1 MDFRKLD
8 SHVILLAIV
17 VVAGLL
23 VSMVTRFVVLAK
35 GADTGTANLVFLI
48 VLGICAIFYLTA
60 IVASSSVADFI
71 IRVVMPCIARK
82 KHRKAEEEPVEPV
95 TKQSAPDIERI
106 KQEADKRLA
115 EQQQEK
121 IALFQR
127 YGQLTVGPY
136 ITPDELARLGCYIET
151 YALHQ
156 PCPAELAPIRPEK
169 LKNADLFHFGWNMAH
184 YFGLPKQEVVPWLKT
199 VFAPLAGLEDS
210 YIKGKLYSP
219 QTRQFTIPN
228 IDDIPGYLAGHKG

>member
-1 MDFRKLD
+1 MDFRKFD

-17 VVAGLL
+17 AGLL
-23 VSMVTRFVVLAK
+23 VSMVARFVILAK

-48 VLGICAIFYLTA
+48 VLGICAIFYLT
-60 IVASSSVADFI
+60 IITASSSVADFI
-71 IRVVMPCIARK
+71 VRVFMPRIARK
-82 KHRKAEEEPVEPV
+82 KRREAEAEPAEPVAE
-95 TKQSAPDIERI
+95 QSAPDIERI

-115 EQQQEK
+115 EQQREK

-136 ITPDELARLGCYIET
+136 ITPDELARLDCYIET
-151 YALHQ
+151 YALNQ
-156 PCPAELAPIRPEK
+156 PCPAELAPIHPQK

-184 YFGLPKQEVVPWLKT
+184 YFGQLKQEVVPWLKS
-199 VFAPLAGLEDS
+199 VFAPLADLEDS

-219 QTRQFTIPN
+219 QTRQFIIPN
-228 IDDIPGYLAGHKG
+228 IADITQYMAEHDG